1 MSQYQMDINGRIGL
15 ADYSSIYDYIA
26 IVNKDDNLTI
36 NIDNNEFDNIN
47 IIKRILEDNKFTIDM
62 GEQNNNGRYYIK
74 AFKVK

>member
-1 MSQYQMDINGRIGL
+1 MSQYQMNINGRIEL
-15 ADYSSIYDYIA
+15 ADYSSIYDYMS

-36 NIDNNEFDNIN
+36 TIDNNGLDNIN
-47 IIKRILEDNKFTIDM
+47 IIKRILEDNRFTIDL